1 MKDAHVEIIKP
12 MERIDPSLGGTG
24 YQPPTRPATWTQ
36 ILNEL
41 GRAKYEFGL
50 PSCVFKVLRSSVSW
64 KDHKPQRRLLIHG
77 QRVSCRLIGG
87 IKDWWF
93 VSLKT

>member
-1 MKDAHVEIIKP
+1 MNDAHVEVVHPK
-12 MERIDPSLGGTG
+12 ERLHPSLGGTG
-24 YQPPTRPATWTQ
+24 FLPPTKPATWTQ

-41 GRAKYEFGL
+41 GRAKYEFDL
-50 PSCVFKVLRSSVSW
+50 PSAVFKVLRSSVSW
-64 KDHKPQRRLLIHG
+64 KDHKENRRLTIHG
-77 QRVSCRLIGG
+77 KRVSCRLIGG